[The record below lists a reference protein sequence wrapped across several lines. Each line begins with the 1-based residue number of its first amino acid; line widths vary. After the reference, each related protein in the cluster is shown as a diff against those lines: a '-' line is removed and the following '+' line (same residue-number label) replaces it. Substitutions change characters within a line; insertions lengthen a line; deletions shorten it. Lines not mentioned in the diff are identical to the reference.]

1 MRPLEKNKI
10 IANTSKQ
17 SKINNNNNNI
27 KNKNENI
34 YNKNKQ
40 YINKVNPIKS
50 QVKNIQ
56 QNINPKN
63 RQKPNNLENIDD
75 NINSTSTQKS
85 PPTNQYNN
93 NLLNNEKEREK
104 EREKE
109 KEEYENTKK
118 YINYLKEHLN
128 SSYYANNEINNKNL
142 LLIEKSKSLNEEI
155 KNNSILYEKMKKS
168 FDKKKLQ
175 NDEYKNKYEKFLNE
189 QKNNENKNNKL
200 NLEEKIK
207 ELKLNKLLI
216 NKENQSKEEIIINL
230 KKTLEILEKNK
241 LYKDKEKENKIK
253 ELKEEKN
260 NINKLKLNIEKITK
274 ELYTKNI
281 KLEEKKKSILFI
293 IDYNDKNNMNNKV
306 PNELLNQEIDK
317 MKTIIENQKLLL
329 NKIKDNQKDI
339 KEKINEQ
346 KNLNNKN
353 NKNNINNINN
363 NYTQLLINEKM
374 KNKELLMNLIKSNKE
389 AKDLTTVHNQ
399 IKDKYEEDIN
409 KIKDEIEKLLKE
421 KNINNN
427 IDYKVVLNQLLEE
440 QKNLKMF
447 NKEFK
452 DKLLIKKAI
461 ENKIELM
468 EKENAKLKNK
478 LNNSNN
484 NNIEIS
490 ENDDEKNE
498 NKENNK
504 NKINNII
511 QENQKEINLGKNKI
525 NKDSSIYT
533 ITEKGKLL
541 IYNIPNKKFT
551 TANTSSIDY
560 WDIFI
565 KIFLKNYEGSLLL
578 NTLRGL
584 YILTGDNFSDLYY
597 YSQEKNIIT
606 KIIKFNY
613 GHKYGGIM
621 ISPDQKYLIILG
633 GCDTK
638 EVELLNLE
646 NNEIKE
652 LPNLLTERIN
662 SSYSFIGDNLLYVF
676 FGENNNTID
685 YLDLYDEKKEW
696 KNINYTNNEI
706 DNIFGHISIPVNENE
721 ILIVGGKNNHKM
733 LMFNVKENILEITD
747 NKIPFLD
754 SIGEYLFD
762 KDKYYNNIINLD
774 KKEEKNMSE
783 INQVICMDSQGN
795 IHLFDNDFNYIVLLV
810 NAHEI

>member
-17 SKINNNNNNI
+17 SKINNNNI

-75 NINSTSTQKS
+75 NINSTQKY
-85 PPTNQYNN
+85 PPINQYNN

-155 KNNSILYEKMKKS
+155 KNNSILYEKMKKL
-168 FDKKKLQ
+168 FDKKKIQ

-241 LYKDKEKENKIK
+241 LYKNKEKENKIK

-346 KNLNNKN
+346 KNLNNNNN
-353 NKNNINNINN
+353 NKNNINN

-374 KNKELLMNLIKSNKE
+374 KNKELFMNLIKSNKE

-427 IDYKVVLNQLLEE
+427 IDYNVVLNQLLEE

>member
-1 MRPLEKNKI
+1 
-10 IANTSKQ
+10 
-17 SKINNNNNNI
+17 
-27 KNKNENI
+27 
-34 YNKNKQ
+34 
-40 YINKVNPIKS
+40 
-50 QVKNIQ
+50 
-56 QNINPKN
+56 
-63 RQKPNNLENIDD
+63 
-75 NINSTSTQKS
+75 
-85 PPTNQYNN
+85 
-93 NLLNNEKEREK
+93 
-104 EREKE
+104 
-109 KEEYENTKK
+109 
-118 YINYLKEHLN
+118 
-128 SSYYANNEINNKNL
+128 
-142 LLIEKSKSLNEEI
+142 
-155 KNNSILYEKMKKS
+155 
-168 FDKKKLQ
+168 
-175 NDEYKNKYEKFLNE
+175 
-189 QKNNENKNNKL
+189 
-200 NLEEKIK
+200 
-207 ELKLNKLLI
+207 
-216 NKENQSKEEIIINL
+216 
-230 KKTLEILEKNK
+230 
-241 LYKDKEKENKIK
+241 
-253 ELKEEKN
+253 
-260 NINKLKLNIEKITK
+260 
-274 ELYTKNI
+274 
-281 KLEEKKKSILFI
+281 
-293 IDYNDKNNMNNKV
+293 
-306 PNELLNQEIDK
+306 
-317 MKTIIENQKLLL
+317 
-329 NKIKDNQKDI
+329 
-339 KEKINEQ
+339 
-346 KNLNNKN
+346 
-353 NKNNINNINN
+353 
-363 NYTQLLINEKM
+363 
-374 KNKELLMNLIKSNKE
+374 MNLIKSNKE

-427 IDYKVVLNQLLEE
+427 IDYNVVLNQLLEE

-490 ENDDEKNE
+490 ENDDEKNENKE

>member
-17 SKINNNNNNI
+17 SKINNNNI

-75 NINSTSTQKS
+75 NINSTQKY
-85 PPTNQYNN
+85 PPINQYNN

-306 PNELLNQEIDK
+306 PNELLNQEIEK

-353 NKNNINNINN
+353 NKNNINN

-427 IDYKVVLNQLLEE
+427 IDYNVVLNQLLEE

>member
-17 SKINNNNNNI
+17 SKINNNNI

-75 NINSTSTQKS
+75 NINSTFTQKS

-168 FDKKKLQ
+168 FDKKKIK

-427 IDYKVVLNQLLEE
+427 IDYNVVFNQLLEE

-498 NKENNK
+498 NKEKNK

-511 QENQKEINLGKNKI
+511 QEKQKEINLGKNKI

>member
-17 SKINNNNNNI
+17 SKINNNNI

-168 FDKKKLQ
+168 FDKKKIK

>member
-17 SKINNNNNNI
+17 SKINNNNI

-63 RQKPNNLENIDD
+63 RQKPNILENIDD

-427 IDYKVVLNQLLEE
+427 IDYNVVFNQLLEE

-498 NKENNK
+498 NKEKNK

-511 QENQKEINLGKNKI
+511 QEKQKEINLGKNKI

>member
-1 MRPLEKNKI
+1 MRPLEKNKM

-17 SKINNNNNNI
+17 SKINNNNI

-75 NINSTSTQKS
+75 NINSTQKY
-85 PPTNQYNN
+85 PPINQYNN

-104 EREKE
+104 EKEKE

-168 FDKKKLQ
+168 FDKKKIK

-241 LYKDKEKENKIK
+241 LYKNKEKENKIK

-346 KNLNNKN
+346 KNLNNNNN
-353 NKNNINNINN
+353 NKNNINN

-427 IDYKVVLNQLLEE
+427 IDYNVVLNQLLEE

>member
-17 SKINNNNNNI
+17 SKINNNNI

-75 NINSTSTQKS
+75 NINSTFTQKY
-85 PPTNQYNN
+85 PPINQYNN

-168 FDKKKLQ
+168 FDKKKIK

-241 LYKDKEKENKIK
+241 LYKNKEKENKIK

-346 KNLNNKN
+346 KNLNNN
-353 NKNNINNINN
+353 NKNKNNINN

-427 IDYKVVLNQLLEE
+427 IDYNVVLNQLLEE

-490 ENDDEKNE
+490 ENDDEKNENKE

>member
-17 SKINNNNNNI
+17 SKINNNNI

-56 QNINPKN
+56 QNINPKI

-168 FDKKKLQ
+168 FDKKKIQ

-189 QKNNENKNNKL
+189 QKNNNENKNNKL

-241 LYKDKEKENKIK
+241 LYKNKEKENKIK

-353 NKNNINNINN
+353 NKNNINN

-389 AKDLTTVHNQ
+389 AKDLTTIHNQ

-427 IDYKVVLNQLLEE
+427 IDYNVVLNQLLEE

-468 EKENAKLKNK
+468 EKENAKLKNT

-498 NKENNK
+498 NKEKNK

-511 QENQKEINLGKNKI
+511 QEKQKEINLGKNKI

>member
-17 SKINNNNNNI
+17 SKINNNNI

-63 RQKPNNLENIDD
+63 RQKPNILENIDD

-168 FDKKKLQ
+168 FDKKKIQ
-175 NDEYKNKYEKFLNE
+175 NDEYKDKYEKFLNE

-427 IDYKVVLNQLLEE
+427 IDYNVVFNQLLEE

-498 NKENNK
+498 NKEKNK

-511 QENQKEINLGKNKI
+511 QEKQKEINLGKNKI